1 VLSEDVADFAWA
13 LLLGCARRVGE
24 CDAYA
29 RSGDFT
35 KYLNMVLLGTKVTGK
50 TIGIVGMGRIGLE
63 IGKRARGFGMKILYH
78 NRTRKPEAE
87 AVLGGMVAGV
97 STDCVYVDKLYDMLA
112 EADFVVLICPLT
124 GATRHLIDA
133 EALGHF
139 KKGSILIN
147 IARGGVVDTAA
158 LTDALT
164 SADRLAAA
172 GLDVTEPEP
181 LPRDHPLLSLRNVI
195 LAPHRGSG
203 TVETRAAM
211 TDLSTKNL
219 LLGLAGDDLHTPCNI
234 DIQRK
239 GGGGGEGKE

>member
-1 VLSEDVADFAWA
+1 MLSEDVADFAWA

-78 NRTRKPEAE
+78 NRTRKPDAE
-87 AVLGGMVAGV
+87 AVLG
-97 STDCVYVDKLYDMLA
+97 DCVYVDKLYDMVA

-124 GATRHLIDA
+124 GATKHLIDA

-211 TDLSTKNL
+211 TDLSTRNL
-219 LLGLAGDDLHTPCNI
+219 LLGLAGDELYTPCNI

-239 GGGGGEGKE
+239 GGGAGEGKE